1 MIAFLGL
8 PAGLSLPYQNLF
20 NNARAATA
28 IPDYSSIAAASSSV
42 DVADWPDVAAELIP
56 LDLKVEVK
64 RVGSELRRMRAAYQ
78 TAPDYGA
85 ISSAVAASGV
95 ALAYT
100 HGHDAIGLTTGHGFS
115 AQLDAQ
121 GAYAYPFAMWEDA
134 AQATPA
140 YGNIA
145 AAAAAAALA
154 ADLELGGGF

>member
-1 MIAFLGL
+1 
-8 PAGLSLPYQNLF
+8 
-20 NNARAATA
+20 
-28 IPDYSSIAAASSSV
+28 
-42 DVADWPDVAAELIP
+42 
-56 LDLKVEVK
+56 
-64 RVGSELRRMRAAYQ
+64 MRAAYQ

-100 HGHDAIGLTTGHGFS
+100 HGQDALGLTTGHGFS

-154 ADLELGGGF
+154 ADLERGGGFEPPPPVRRSV

>member
-1 MIAFLGL
+1 
-8 PAGLSLPYQNLF
+8 
-20 NNARAATA
+20 
-28 IPDYSSIAAASSSV
+28 
-42 DVADWPDVAAELIP
+42 
-56 LDLKVEVK
+56 
-64 RVGSELRRMRAAYQ
+64 MRAAYQ

-100 HGHDAIGLTTGHGFS
+100 HGQDALGLTTGHGFS